1 MAGIS
6 VRKRT
11 SLALLCGATAALVG
25 AAPAFGHAA
34 YRRSDPARGATV
46 TVAPQE
52 VSAEF
57 TEPLTA
63 DSFLQVVDPCGR
75 RVHGN
80 SDVEGERVTVA
91 MSGDVAGTYRVR
103 FRLISTVDGH
113 PTRGGLTFTAQRG
126 AECPQNPA
134 AAAGAASED
143 GLLEGIPL
151 DGAIA
156 AYLIAAAIGAAG
168 GFVYSSIVRPD

>member
-1 MAGIS
+1 MS
-6 VRKRT
+6 KRK
-11 SLALLCGATAALVG
+11 SCALLCGAAAALVG

-46 TVAPQE
+46 TVAPQK

-75 RVHGN
+75 RVDGN
-80 SDVEGERVTVA
+80 SDAEGERVTVA
-91 MSGDVAGTYRVR
+91 ISGDVAGTYRVR

-113 PTRGGLTFTAQRG
+113 PTRGGLTFTAKQG
-126 AECPQNPA
+126 AECPQEPA
-134 AAAGAASED
+134 AAADAASD

-168 GFVYSSIVRPD
+168 GFVYSRIVRPD